1 MGSLVMI
8 FYLLFLVL
16 ALVYFIRIIYRNY
29 RKGRSFQD
37 GQNRIVS
44 NIILLCIVIGQFL
57 IPSTND
63 RIIVFLLFTVALLLL
78 YIIIGFHNRT
88 NHSGDLF
95 LFYQGEIR
103 KEKTFVGIGIGLLLI
118 ALFLINF
125 MD

>member
-1 MGSLVMI
+1 MI

-57 IPSTND
+57 IPYNLEEAALAEEEASAEST
-63 RIIVFLLFTVALLLL
+63 V
-78 YIIIGFHNRT
+78 
-88 NHSGDLF
+88 
-95 LFYQGEIR
+95 E
-103 KEKTFVGIGIGLLLI
+103 
-118 ALFLINF
+118 
-125 MD
+125 